1 MWLDGPG
8 GQKALSEIVNI
19 TATEVAGLRSP
30 KTFQSL
36 YLNGPVPATMSNAVV
51 AIGNFDGMHRGH
63 QAVLDIATDKA
74 IELGVPVVVMT
85 FEPHPRTL
93 FRPQSPVFRLS
104 NESEKSA
111 LLSAIGVDGMAI
123 CEFTREFASSSADE
137 FVERYLVQYLQAAHV
152 VIGFNFHFGKD
163 RVGTPEFLLEAGKN
177 SGFGVTITEARSAD
191 IASEDSSENII
202 SSSRIR
208 RLLGA
213 GKPEEA
219 AVLLGYHWRVSGEVI
234 KGKQLGRTLGF
245 PTANLK
251 LAASCHLQHGIYSVR
266 LRRPNGE
273 LLDGVASYG
282 RRPTVEGDGEEI
294 LETFIFDFDQEIY
307 GEQVSVTLF
316 NYIRGEEKFDHL
328 DGLVVQMKKDES
340 RAKELLA
347 IVKPVSSLDDRLNFA
362 HTPSK
367 GA

>member
-1 MWLDGPG
+1 MRLDGPG
-8 GQKALSEIVNI
+8 GQKALSEIVKN
-19 TATEVAGLRSP
+19 TATEVTGLRSP

-36 YLNGPVPATMSNAVV
+36 YLDAPVPATMANAVV

-63 QAVLDIATDKA
+63 QAVLDIARDKA
-74 IELGVPVVVMT
+74 VELGVPVVVMT

-93 FRPQSPVFRLS
+93 FRPQSPVFRLT

-111 LLSAIGVDGMAI
+111 LLSAIGVDGMVI

-137 FVERYLVQYLQAAHV
+137 FVARYLVQYLQAAHV

-163 RVGTPEFLLEAGKN
+163 RVGTPEFLLDAGKKF
-177 SGFGVTITEARSAD
+177 GFGVTITEALSTDSAKVD
-191 IASEDSSENII
+191 GSSKII

-213 GKPEEA
+213 GKPDEA
-219 AVLLGYHWRVSGEVI
+219 ANLLGYHWRVSGEVI

-251 LAASCHLQHGIYSVR
+251 LAASCHLRHGIYSAR
-266 LRRPNGE
+266 LRRPDGE

-307 GEQVSVTLF
+307 GELVAVTLF

-328 DGLVVQMKKDES
+328 DDLVVQMKKDEI

-347 IVKPVSSLDDRLNFA
+347 LVKSVSPLDDRLNFA
-362 HTPSK
+362 HTPLK
-367 GA
+367 EA